1 MKGKK
6 KRKDDLLA
14 QYSEMAEGCSRI
26 DSELYRKYEVKRGL
40 RDISGKGVLAGL
52 TEIGEVH
59 AYIIDEGETVP
70 VPGRLIY
77 RGLDIRDL
85 VNGFIGENRFGFEE
99 TAYLL
104 LFGEL
109 PDQNELKEFEELLS
123 ECRLLPKSFVEDS
136 IMKIPSH
143 DVMNLMSRC
152 VLALYSYD
160 SRADDISVEN
170 VVRQCISLIAQLPL
184 IAVYGYQ
191 MLTHHYHKNS
201 LVIHSPKP
209 ELSTA
214 ENILHLLRPD
224 SSYTRLEAVLL
235 DLALVLHAEHGG
247 GNNSTFATHVITS
260 SGTDTYSTISS
271 SLCSL
276 KGPRHGGANVKVVQ
290 MFEDMKRQVGNWNDE
305 GELRDYLVR
314 LLDREAFDRTGL
326 IYGVGHA
333 VYSISDPRAVIFK
346 GFAEQLA
353 KEKGLEDEFRLYEK
367 VERLAPQVIA
377 AKRKMYKGVSANV
390 DFYSGLVYK
399 MLNIPEELFTP
410 LFAISRIV
418 GWSAH
423 RIEELVN
430 DGKIIRPAYKSIAPH
445 REYVAIRMRQ
455 SRNNE
460 TAACEHTINYLSM
473 PAEG

>member
-1 MKGKK
+1 MNNKKSWQDALLKG
-6 KRKDDLLA
+6 
-14 QYSEMAEGCSRI
+14 YTVMAEECSKI
-26 DSELYRKYEVKRGL
+26 DSDLYSKYEVKRGL

-59 AYIIDEGETVP
+59 AYIIDEGETIP

-77 RGLDIRDL
+77 RGMDINDI
-85 VNGFIGENRFGFEE
+85 VYGFLSEDRFGFEE

-109 PDQNELKEFEELLS
+109 PNQKELNGFENLLTDL
-123 ECRLLPKSFVEDS
+123 RALPKSFIEDA
-136 IMKIPSH
+136 IMKLPSN
-143 DVMNLMSRC
+143 DVMNLMARG
-152 VLALYSYD
+152 VLALYSFD
-160 SRADDISVEN
+160 NRADDISIEN
-170 VVRQCISLIAQLPL
+170 VIRQCVNLIAQMPL

-191 MLTHHYHKNS
+191 VLTHYYRERS
-201 LVIHSPKP
+201 LVIHSPRP
-209 ELSTA
+209 DYSTA

-224 SSYTRLEAVLL
+224 SSFTRLEAVLL

-260 SGTDTYSTISS
+260 SGTDTYSSMAS
-271 SLCSL
+271 SLGSL
-276 KGPRHGGANVKVVQ
+276 KGPRHGGANVKVIQ
-290 MFEDMKRQVGNWNDE
+290 MFDSMKKEVKDWEDEDE
-305 GELRDYLVR
+305 IREYLLKLLNGEV
-314 LLDREAFDRTGL
+314 FDRTGL

-346 GFAEQLA
+346 GYSEKLAREQGY
-353 KEKGLEDEFRLYEK
+353 EKEFRLYEI

-377 AKRKMYKGVSANV
+377 EKRKMYKGVSINV

-410 LFAISRIV
+410 LFAVSRIV

-423 RIEELVN
+423 RIEELAN
-430 DGKIIRPAYKSIAPH
+430 GGKIIRPAYKSISPH
-445 REYVAIRMRQ
+445 REYIPLKIR
-455 SRNNE
+455 
-460 TAACEHTINYLSM
+460 
-473 PAEG
+473 